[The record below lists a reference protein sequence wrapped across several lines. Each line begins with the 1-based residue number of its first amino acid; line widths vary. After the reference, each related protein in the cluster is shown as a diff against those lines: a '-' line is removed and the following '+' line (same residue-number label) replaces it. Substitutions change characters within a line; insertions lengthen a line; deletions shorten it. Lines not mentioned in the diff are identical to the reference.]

1 VTKKKYIIS
10 VGEDELWD
18 ILRQGIPHEVLFR
31 DEEWETNHKGLD
43 NLKGAVLISA
53 FHGSDHWKLFF
64 RTPEGKV
71 LRVILPAEYF
81 GRPFEIS
88 VWG

>member
-1 VTKKKYIIS
+1 MTKKKYIIS